1 MSRVN
6 IGVGGNSPM
15 NTKNYTNL
23 KNAVKAYA
31 NARRSAK
38 YPSMVSSSSMKA
50 ALNKAI
56 NDFNGK
62 TNRGSGMKVPNLGLR
77 KIPGILRN
85 AGTSFM
91 SQAKASRNAAM
102 RNLRALK
109 SKIQTPQV
117 KAEINKNQKVLTRS
131 EALLQQASQEP
142 VISASNQTKLASLGL
157 NNTQINKINNQ
168 SLINKYK
175 RMVSNST
182 TLNNTTKQTII
193 SKLNARSQRLKNIN
207 NEPTGPR
214 PQIPSFRRNN
224 ASRASFPNANSNRLN
239 SQLASIKKVTGNNIN
254 INKTIMNNKNLRS
267 ETKNA
272 LIAKLGVR
280 N

>member
-1 MSRVN
+1 
-6 IGVGGNSPM
+6 
-15 NTKNYTNL
+15 
-23 KNAVKAYA
+23 
-31 NARRSAK
+31 
-38 YPSMVSSSSMKA
+38 
-50 ALNKAI
+50 
-56 NDFNGK
+56 
-62 TNRGSGMKVPNLGLR
+62 
-77 KIPGILRN
+77 
-85 AGTSFM
+85 
-91 SQAKASRNAAM
+91 M